1 MQPAEQKAILSI
13 AMLAAFADT
22 AKHDDERQEVR
33 RVAESLGGEL
43 NVAALYQEVLLRRVD
58 LAAAAASLS
67 TPELRQLAY
76 EVAVGVCDADGL
88 RNDAENRFLA
98 TLGTAL
104 GLGVPAM
111 DTAARDAD
119 ALAAAPVAA
128 TPAADADL
136 DRDILNAAI
145 LNGALEL
152 LPQSVASL
160 AIIPLQMRLVY
171 RVGQAHGYELDRGH
185 IRDLLAA
192 MGVGLTGQYLEG
204 IGRKLIGG
212 LLGKAAGGI
221 GKAVG
226 RTATSAAFS
235 FATTWALGQV
245 AKRYYAGGRVMS
257 ADVLRQAF
265 AELAGEGRALQQEY
279 LPKIQ
284 DRARNL
290 DIGKVMA
297 MVGGTSG
304 RSGGPLC

>member
-1 MQPAEQKAILSI
+1 MQPVEQKAILSI

-22 AKHDDERQEVR
+22 TKHDDERQEVR
-33 RVAESLGGEL
+33 RVAESLGGDL
-43 NVAALYQEVLLRRVD
+43 NVAALYQDVLLRRVD

-104 GLGVPAM
+104 GLGAPAM
-111 DTAARDAD
+111 EHAARDAD
-119 ALAAAPVAA
+119 VLAVAPVAA
-128 TPAADADL
+128 VPAADADL

-171 RVGQAHGYELDRGH
+171 RVGQAHGYQLDRGH

-221 GKAVG
+221 GKTVG

-265 AELAGEGRALQQEY
+265 TELTAKGRTLQQEY
-279 LPKIQ
+279 LPRIQ
-284 DRARNL
+284 EQARTL
-290 DIGKVMA
+290 DLGKVMA
-297 MVGGTSG
+297 MVGGTPGKSG
-304 RSGGPLC
+304 MP

>member
-22 AKHDDERQEVR
+22 TKHDDERQEVR
-33 RVAESLGGEL
+33 RVAESLGGDL
-43 NVAALYQEVLLRRVD
+43 NVAALYQDVLLRRVD

-104 GLGVPAM
+104 GLGAPAM
-111 DTAARDAD
+111 EHAARDAD
-119 ALAAAPVAA
+119 VLAVAPVAA
-128 TPAADADL
+128 VPAADADL
-136 DRDILNAAI
+136 DRAILNAAI

-171 RVGQAHGYELDRGH
+171 RVGEAHGYQLDRGH

-221 GKAVG
+221 GKTVG

-265 AELAGEGRALQQEY
+265 TELTAKGRTLQQEY
-279 LPKIQ
+279 LPRIQ
-284 DRARNL
+284 EQARTL
-290 DIGKVMA
+290 DLGKVMA
-297 MVGGTSG
+297 MVGGTPG
-304 RSGGPLC
+304 RSGMP